1 MIRED
6 ISLKT
11 HVLPPVVAPI
21 AISASAASKLRE
33 VMSAKDLGD
42 AGLRVFVSGGGC
54 SGLQYGMAFET
65 AGGEADD
72 TVFEAHGLSVYMD
85 PISLPYLQGASID
98 YVDSLMGGGFKIE
111 NPNAVSSCGCGSSF
125 KPAGE
130 GAAASGAAQGGCGS
144 QSGASGGG
152 CGCH

>member
-6 ISLKT
+6 ITLKT
-11 HVLPPVVAPI
+11 HVLPTIVAPI
-21 AISASAASKLRE
+21 AISEAAAAKLSE
-33 VMSAKDLGD
+33 VMRAKDLGD

-72 TVFEAHGLSVYMD
+72 MVFEAHGLQVYVD
-85 PISLPYLQGASID
+85 PVSGPYLQGTTID

-125 KPAGE
+125 KPKGE
-130 GAAASGAAQGGCGS
+130 GAEPAAAQGGSCGS
-144 QSGASGGG
+144 GGGGG